1 MKRRLAIFGSLALVC
16 ISWSALH
23 AAPRASRGKPS
34 AYGVD
39 PNAKKMD
46 VFKAADDRQ
55 AAVQVIVQAPGT
67 AVLALTNLTD
77 QPLTIEV
84 PLLLAAVPQ
93 VPQGANQAYYLATFG
108 TPGAPQ
114 SLAIAVNPI
123 WTAGVDKKAGSRKTS
138 VKTNR
143 KPKGDDDA
151 KDEKKDEKKDEEKD
165 AKKDEAKKG
174 DSSVAL
180 VPLPPGAVQQVPLFS
195 LGLEMIN
202 KKLAPRVGSPYTL
215 AELDKISQAPEMTK
229 LMEHYGQGKVP
240 QGAAQILAWHYH
252 GRLSWEEMANLG
264 IDTQAAKHF
273 ADVVEG
279 RAPADAPTTGKK
291 KRR

>member
-23 AAPRASRGKPS
+23 AAPRASRGKAP
-34 AYGVD
+34 AFGVD
-39 PNAKKMD
+39 PNAKKVD
-46 VFKAADDRQ
+46 VFKATDDKQ
-55 AAVQVIVQAPGT
+55 AAVQVMVQAPGS
-67 AVLALTNLTD
+67 AILVLTNLTD
-77 QPLTIEV
+77 QSLTIEV

-123 WTAGVDKKAGSRKTS
+123 WTAGVDKKSGSRKTN

-143 KPKGDDDA
+143 KPRGDDDA
-151 KDEKKDEKKDEEKD
+151 KDEKKDEEKD

-180 VPLPPGAVQQVPLFS
+180 VPLAPGAVQQVPLFS

-229 LMEHYGQGKVP
+229 LMERYGKGEVP

-252 GRLSWEEMANLG
+252 GRLGWDEMANLG
-264 IDTQAAKHF
+264 IETEVAKHF